1 MNIALW
7 IAAGVLAAAF
17 LAAGLMKITGKREQ
31 MIERMPWVADF
42 PQGQIKASGAI
53 EVLGALGLILPAV
66 TGIAPILVP
75 LAATGLAIT
84 MVLAAI
90 MHLRRGDG
98 FGAVVPNIVLFALAV
113 FCQSAFQAQEHATIQ
128 QLAGDVDVGAATG
141 TYNGTS
147 LLVGGVVGSMVP
159 GAIVA
164 ATGSFDLA
172 LSAIAV
178 AALAAALLAALLA
191 WRMREGRVR

>member
-42 PQGQIKASGAI
+42 PQGQIKAIGAI

-98 FGAVVPNIVLFALAV
+98 FGAVVPNTVLFALAV
-113 FCQSAFQAQEHATIQ
+113 FVAWGRFGAYAF
-128 QLAGDVDVGAATG
+128 
-141 TYNGTS
+141 
-147 LLVGGVVGSMVP
+147 
-159 GAIVA
+159 
-164 ATGSFDLA
+164 
-172 LSAIAV
+172 
-178 AALAAALLAALLA
+178 
-191 WRMREGRVR
+191 